1 MNHLNGEFTLRILLN
16 KTYKKMIDLAK
27 EESKKGR
34 DVILDAT
41 FLKKHHRELVM
52 TELCLADIY
61 WIWCTA
67 EDNVIKERFKKEH

>member
-1 MNHLNGEFTLRILLN
+1 
-16 KTYKKMIDLAK
+16 
-27 EESKKGR
+27 
-34 DVILDAT
+34 
-41 FLKKHHRELVM
+41 M